1 MHIPTTRTKN
11 PMSWRKWKTCQ
22 PMPRDT
28 PQMTRVLT
36 ESRTIRVVALISLVT
51 EMPAK
56 LKKAIDTIVIKN
68 APDREKVL
76 ESQSPNL
83 RFTSQW
89 DEWMIVQPTLLQR
102 QIIYEIIYESRLTY
116 LLAEGCEWAD
126 RGHRKR
132 PPRRASGCERWPV
145 PREWSTWGW
154 GVWPGWGTQKCPP
167 TQQLSADERCIWK

>member
-56 LKKAIDTIVIKN
+56 LKKAIETIVIKN

-102 QIIYEIIYESRLTY
+102 QIIYEIICEHEERYRLTPDIFENTLFFSEKAY
-116 LLAEGCEWAD
+116 NICFKSRVLRQKGSFFAISAANF
-126 RGHRKR
+126 K
-132 PPRRASGCERWPV
+132 
-145 PREWSTWGW
+145 STN
-154 GVWPGWGTQKCPP
+154 
-167 TQQLSADERCIWK
+167 